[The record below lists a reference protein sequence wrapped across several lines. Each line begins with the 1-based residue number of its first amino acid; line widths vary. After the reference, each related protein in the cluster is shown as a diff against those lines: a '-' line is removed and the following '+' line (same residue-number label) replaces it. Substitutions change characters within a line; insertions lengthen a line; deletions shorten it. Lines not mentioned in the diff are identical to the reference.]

1 MSEPKKSIKIIQI
14 TDLHLPEHDGD
25 TLAGANTLNTF
36 LYTLE
41 RIKKESLPADL
52 IIASGDIVQ
61 NATSSHGYESFRNI
75 IEPLGIKTLVIPGN
89 HDNANILK
97 NTFKKGIVSY
107 CQHYIMENWLFIM
120 LDSSIPHAVNGHLK
134 PEELD
139 EVDRLLTKYP
149 NHHALIAMHHQPMP
163 IGCRWLDI
171 CSNGAIDNGDALF
184 DIVEKHANAKIVTW
198 GHVHQD
204 FISSRNNVH
213 LLGTPSTCIQ
223 FKPRQVDFCLDRV
236 PPGYRWFELEEN
248 GSITTGVIRTDEL
261 PAEID
266 FDTNGY
272 E

>member
-1 MSEPKKSIKIIQI
+1 MSEQKKTIKVIQI

-25 TLAGANTLNTF
+25 TLAGAKTLSTF
-36 LYTLE
+36 QQT
-41 RIKKESLPADL
+41 IKKIKEDSLPADL
-52 IIASGDIVQ
+52 IIATGDIVQ
-61 NATSSHGYESFRNI
+61 NATSPHGYETFREH

-89 HDNANILK
+89 HDDSEILK
-97 NTFKKGIVSY
+97 NTLKDGLISFTP
-107 CQHYIMENWLFIM
+107 HFIMDNWQFIM

-134 PEELD
+134 PDDLD
-139 EVDRLLTKYP
+139 EVDRLLTENP
-149 NHHALIAMHHQPMP
+149 NLHTLIAMHHQPMP

-171 CSNGAIDNGDALF
+171 CENGAIDNGNELF
-184 DIVEKHANAKIVTW
+184 SIVEKHDNAKIVTW

-223 FKPRQVDFCLDRV
+223 FKPRQIDFCLDKV
-236 PPGYRWFELEEN
+236 PPGYRWIELEEN
-248 GSITTGVIRTDEL
+248 GSIASGVVRTNEL
-261 PAEID
+261 PTEID